1 VTYLTS
7 RMSRLRVLAFVTAAL
22 VIAAIPSGVSA
33 LTASKQA
40 RTNDQ
45 TVTLTLR
52 VNYNLGQCSDGQT
65 TIDIIG
71 VTTQFTRT
79 AGSGRK
85 VPTSHLAAT
94 GWSRTCS
101 GDSVTPSAKGSWNPV
116 FGCSRCSQNSTEA
129 LGMSVSFPPVRDLF
143 SCLWCSVGGS
153 GDGHAKTSSGA
164 ALSPNPV
171 CARQVLNSLAPPC
184 PDNFTP

>member
-1 VTYLTS
+1 VIHLTV
-7 RMSRLRVLAFVTAAL
+7 RISRLRVLALVAAAL
-22 VIAAIPSGVSA
+22 VVAAIPSEVSA

-40 RTNDQ
+40 KTNDQ

-52 VNYNLGQCSDGQT
+52 VNYNLGQCTDGQT
-65 TIDIIG
+65 TFDIIG

-94 GWSRTCS
+94 GWSRNCAGVSQTL
-101 GDSVTPSAKGSWNPV
+101 SVKGSWNPV

-129 LGMSVSFPPVRDLF
+129 LGMSVSFPPLRDLF
-143 SCLWCSVGGS
+143 SCIWCSVGGS
-153 GDGHAKTSSGA
+153 GDGHAKTSGGA

-171 CARQVLNSLAPPC
+171 CARQVLNSVAPPC